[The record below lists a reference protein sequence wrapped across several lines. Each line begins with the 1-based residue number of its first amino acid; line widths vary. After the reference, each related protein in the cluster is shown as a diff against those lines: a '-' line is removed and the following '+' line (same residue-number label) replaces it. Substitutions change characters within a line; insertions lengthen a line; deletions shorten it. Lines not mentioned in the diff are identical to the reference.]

1 MISISNLQT
10 PSTFNRNIKKNSNLQ
25 SLKNSRETT
34 FEKEMSK
41 YVEVKNGE
49 YVLNPIIYSQNV
61 SIQDIN
67 TLQNMLNRSNKTI
80 RMLHITNL
88 NVENGNTIQIKRNK
102 SNLNKYNIDLY
113 GASGVN
119 NITFFWWGFY
129 LYLDSTNTQ
138 ALMNASTT
146 FDTTIIAGAISWAV
160 SGGDP
165 IAAIGGSA
173 VAYAIGAALQSYVD
187 DSALCQDGSVI
198 SYNYVLG
205 VQQVWAQ

>member
-1 MISISNLQT
+1 MINTSNLQI
-10 PSTFNRNIKKNSNLQ
+10 PSTFNRNIKKDSNLQ
-25 SLKNSRETT
+25 ISKNNRETT
-34 FEKEMSK
+34 FEKKMSK

-67 TLQNMLNRSNKTI
+67 TLQNMLNRSNKI
-80 RMLHITNL
+80 IKMLHITNL
-88 NVENGNTIQIKRNK
+88 NVKNGNTISIKKN
-102 SNLNKYNIDLY
+102 NLNNYNIDLY

-129 LYLDSTNTQ
+129 LYLNSTNTQ

-173 VAYAIGAALQSYVD
+173 VAYAIGSALQSYVD

-198 SYNYVLG
+198 SYNYALG